1 MTKNKSK
8 FKEQLAKIEINES
21 QQSRNLKL
29 LLEKARTRKARK
41 VDEKLAEEL
50 KAKREAKTAKE
61 DILASEP
68 ILD

>member
-1 MTKNKSK
+1 MTKKKSK

-50 KAKREAKTAKE
+50 KAKRAAKTAKE